1 MPWSAGS
8 YTRWNTGN
16 TPPYWVGDASVGIK
30 IEASRHDTQDAD
42 FEAGINACLNKDGS
56 NAATGNL
63 NIGGNKI
70 TNVGSATVST
80 DVPTYA
86 QLLAIIPTGAITA
99 YGAGSAPSGWLLCDG
114 TAVNR
119 TTYATLFGII
129 GTTYGVGD
137 GSTTFNIPNLQ
148 QKFPLGKAASG
159 TGATLGGT
167 GGAIDHTHT
176 SAAHTHTV
184 ASHTHGMAS
193 HTHTAAH
200 SHTLSDAGAAK
211 VTYTSTDTFLGRT
224 NTASWSYTATTA
236 PDVPWAASSSTQST
250 GAGLVGST
258 DSATPT
264 TSGPSSANTDGTALT
279 TDSTTPGATGA
290 NNPPY
295 LVVNYIIK
303 T

>member
-1 MPWSAGS
+1 MPWSGGNF
-8 YTRWNTGN
+8 TRANGN
-16 TPPYWVGDASVGIK
+16 NGWVTDATNGIG
-30 IEASRHDTQDAD
+30 IEAGRHDTQDND
-42 FEAGINACLNKDGS
+42 FKNGIDECLNKDGS
-56 NAATGNL
+56 NSMSGNL
-63 NIGGNKI
+63 NVGGNKI
-70 TNVGSATVST
+70 TNVSSATVST
-80 DVPTYA
+80 DAPTYA

-99 YGAGSAPSGWLLCDG
+99 YGAGSAPTGWLLCDG
-114 TAVNR
+114 TAINR

-148 QKFPLGKAASG
+148 QRFPLGKAASG

-224 NTASWSYTATTA
+224 NTASWTYTGTTA

-303 T
+303 I